1 MEVEI
6 KLVCRD
12 LPALKKKLRRLG
24 AKLTKSKHQI
34 DTYYDHP
41 AKILVKEK
49 QYLRLRESGD
59 KKSLAHHQNL
69 ADGVNDECEMEMDKE
84 ARVEDFLKRLEFPKL
99 GVIDKTREQYKLGD
113 FNICLDSVKNIGD
126 LVEIELEV
134 EQGSEKKAKERCWQL
149 AKELGFAATDEFK
162 VFLCDIAVGLA
173 KWPGR

>member
-12 LPALKKKLRRLG
+12 LPALKKKLQGLG
-24 AKLTKSKHQI
+24 ATLTKSKHQI

-41 AKILVKEK
+41 AKVLVKEK

-59 KKSLAHHQNL
+59 KKTLAHHQNL
-69 ADGVNDECEMEMDKE
+69 ADGINDECEVEMDKE
-84 ARVEDFLKRLEFPKL
+84 ARIEDFLERLGFPKL

-126 LVEIELEV
+126 LMEIELEV
-134 EQGSEKKAKERCWQL
+134 KQGSEKEAKERCWQM
-149 AKELGFAATDEFK
+149 ARELGFTTEDKFK
-162 VFLCDIAVGLA
+162 TFLCDIAVGLV
-173 KWPGR
+173 KWPGK